1 MNAEALSIDL
11 VMNLSKQWSPTV
23 LALGS
28 DDEHVLEYR
37 VNNMKMSG
45 KPPSAS
51 FVVLQQAPF
60 VFEWSSHN
68 SL

>member
-1 MNAEALSIDL
+1 MVEALSIDL
-11 VMNLSKQWSPTV
+11 VMNLSKQWSSMV

-28 DDEHVLEYR
+28 DDGHVLEYR
-37 VNNMKMSG
+37 VNNMKMYV

-51 FVVLQQAPF
+51 FVVLRQAPF
-60 VFEWSSHN
+60 AFEWSPDN